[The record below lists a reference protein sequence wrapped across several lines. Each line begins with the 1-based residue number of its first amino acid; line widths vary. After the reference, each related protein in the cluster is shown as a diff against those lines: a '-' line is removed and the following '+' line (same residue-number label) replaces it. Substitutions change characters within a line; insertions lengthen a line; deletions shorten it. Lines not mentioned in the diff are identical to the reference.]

1 MDFKTVSEMS
11 LMLVDSMSE
20 KNEEESFTPL
30 PFIMGGEASE
40 EEIRELETKLSSLM
54 RVITEDARQLS
65 EHLAAEENAVR
76 EVCRYLERILSKLNL
91 SVSIPGDAV
100 PSMKKYREVIL
111 NPECHLILI
120 DKDNSVESRSL
131 SKYPPE
137 TILAV
142 VWALIPKLREEVSA
156 YLRKVSVRL
165 GFLEVVKEELSNIQK
180 PFTHS
185 ERDSIGEFEED
196 KAKEIFIRR

>member
-1 MDFKTVSEMS
+1 
-11 LMLVDSMSE
+11 MSE
-20 KNEEESFTPL
+20 KSEEGLTPL
-30 PFIMGGEASE
+30 PFIMGGKTSE
-40 EEIRELETKLSSLM
+40 EEVRELETKLSSLM

-100 PSMKKYREVIL
+100 PSMKKYREAIL

-137 TILAV
+137 IILAV

-185 ERDSIGEFEED
+185 EKDSIGEFKED